1 MSTSAPATAS
11 GTYAIG
17 GDTPVHRLGFGAM
30 RIVGDGVWGDPP
42 DREAAKA
49 VLRRAV
55 ELGIDLVDTA
65 DSYGPGTSEELIA
78 EALHPY
84 PDGLVVA
91 TKCGFVRPGP
101 GRWTAIGHPD
111 YLTQQVE
118 LSLRRLRLEQIPL
131 LQLHR
136 IDPAVPVAESL
147 GALVELQQQGKIR
160 HIGLSE
166 VTIEQLA
173 EAQQAAVI
181 SSVQNRYNLAD
192 REWDGVVDACAE
204 QGIAFLPW
212 FPLAVG
218 SLARPGSVV
227 DAVATAH
234 GVAPSQVALAWLLA
248 RSPAMLPIPGTGSV
262 EHLEENVM
270 AATLQLSPDELAGI
284 DAASGGEG

>member
-1 MSTSAPATAS
+1 MISSTPARAS

-17 GDTPVHRLGFGAM
+17 GDTTVHRLGFGAM
-30 RIVGDGVWGDPP
+30 RIVGEGVWGDPP

-55 ELGIDLVDTA
+55 ELGIDLIDTA

-78 EALHPY
+78 EALFPY
-84 PDGLVVA
+84 PAELVVA

-101 GRWTAIGHPD
+101 GRWTAVGLPD

-131 LQLHR
+131 MQLHR
-136 IDPAVPVAESL
+136 IDPDVPVADSL

-166 VTIEQLA
+166 VTPEQLA
-173 EAQQAAVI
+173 EANRTARIV
-181 SSVQNRYNLAD
+181 SVQNRYNLAD
-192 REWDGVVDACAE
+192 REWDHVVDVCAE
-204 QGIAFLPW
+204 QQIAFLPW

-218 SLARPGSVV
+218 SLARPGSAV
-227 DAVATAH
+227 DEVATAH

-262 EHLEENVM
+262 THLEENVA
-270 AATLQLSPDELAGI
+270 AATLQLSPDELASI
-284 DAASGGEG
+284 DAATAGRR

>member
-1 MSTSAPATAS
+1 MPTSAPASAS

-17 GDTPVHRLGFGAM
+17 GDTTVHRLGFGAM
-30 RIVGDGVWGDPP
+30 RIVGAGVWGDPP
-42 DREAAKA
+42 DREEAKA

-55 ELGIDLVDTA
+55 ELGIDLIDTA

-78 EALHPY
+78 EALAPY
-84 PDGLVVA
+84 PEGLVIA
-91 TKCGFVRPGP
+91 TKCGFVRPRP
-101 GRWTAIGHPD
+101 GEWVALGRPD

-136 IDPAVPVAESL
+136 IDPEVPVAESL
-147 GALVELQQQGKIR
+147 GALVELQRQGKIR

-166 VTIEQLA
+166 VTPDQLA
-173 EAQQAAVI
+173 EAQAATPI
-181 SSVQNRYNLAD
+181 ASVQNRYNLAD
-192 REWDGVVDACAE
+192 REWDHVVDVCAE
-204 QGIAFLPW
+204 QAIAFIPW

-218 SLARPGSVV
+218 SLARPGSAV
-227 DAVATAH
+227 DAVATDH

-262 EHLEENVM
+262 AHLEENAA
-270 AATLQLSPDELAGI
+270 AATLALSPDELAAI
-284 DAASGGEG
+284 DAASTGGV